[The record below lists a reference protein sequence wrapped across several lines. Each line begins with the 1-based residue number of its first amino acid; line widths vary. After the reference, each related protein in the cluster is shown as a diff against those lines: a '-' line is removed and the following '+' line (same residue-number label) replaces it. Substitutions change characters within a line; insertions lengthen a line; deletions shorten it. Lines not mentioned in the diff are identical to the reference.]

1 MATERKHTTKEVPL
15 VGGRLISW
23 PLALI
28 GLTLTFLFLANTV
41 SAWGRRG
48 VDEFDDVEGVKSHA
62 ERFVDRALD
71 RLDASDE
78 QSAAIQT
85 IVAATINDLHDARGA
100 GDERSLIHRE
110 LRNLLL
116 ADSIDRAEIEQF
128 RRSQMAR
135 AEEMS
140 QIVAVGLADIM
151 DILTP
156 EQRRELEA
164 HFDQHH
170 GRHRGWGWH

>member
-1 MATERKHTTKEVPL
+1 MATKRKHSTKEVPL
-15 VGGRLISW
+15 VGRQLISW

-28 GLTLTFLFLANTV
+28 GLTLAFLFIANTV
-41 SAWGRRG
+41 SAWGQRG
-48 VDEFDDVEGVKSHA
+48 VDDIEDIKSHA
-62 ERFVDRALD
+62 ERFIDRALD

-78 QSAAIQT
+78 QSVVIQT
-85 IVAATINDLHDARGA
+85 IVAATINDLHNARGA
-100 GDERSLIHRE
+100 GDERSLARRE

-116 ADSIDRAEIEQF
+116 ADSIDRGGIEQF
-128 RRSQMAR
+128 RQSQMAR

-140 QIVAVGLADIM
+140 QIVAAGLADIM

-170 GRHRGWGWH
+170 GRRRGWGWH

>member
-1 MATERKHTTKEVPL
+1 MTTERKLSGKRTPL
-15 VGGRLISW
+15 VGRRLIAW
-23 PLALI
+23 PLALV
-28 GLTLTFLFLANTV
+28 GLTLAVLFVANTV
-41 SAWGRRG
+41 SAWGRG
-48 VDEFDDVEGVKSHA
+48 GENDLEDIQSHA
-62 ERFVDRALD
+62 EHFIGRALD
-71 RLDASDE
+71 RLDATDE

-85 IVAATINDLHDARGA
+85 IVTATINDLYDVRGDRA
-100 GDERSLIHRE
+100 LDRQE
-110 LRNLLL
+110 LRNLVL
-116 ADSIDRAEIEQF
+116 ADSIDRTAIEQF
-128 RRSQMAR
+128 RESHMAR

-140 QIVAVGLADIM
+140 QIVAAGLADIM